1 MIDMHTHILPHIDD
15 GAKDSTMSAFML
27 KKEAEQGVSAVVLT
41 SHYYGKKYGPSHF
54 LERRASAFERIKN
67 KIPEGLEIRLGAEVY
82 FTGVN
87 VAEPDELCKLA
98 IEGTKYI
105 LMEFP
110 FTEKW
115 TYELLDKL
123 AEFIGETGY
132 TPIIAHVERY
142 REIKKRPA
150 YITELIDMGCLIQV
164 NTKAFL
170 DKKEKKLVYALLK
183 NGMVH
188 CIGTDTHDLENR
200 APNYAE
206 AKETAKKAG
215 FEKEWSKIQADME
228 KILADEKVSVSPPK
242 LLRKFFGK
250 YL

>member
-1 MIDMHTHILPHIDD
+1 MIDMHTHILPRIDD

-27 KKEAEQGVSAVVLT
+27 KKEAEQGVKTVVLT
-41 SHYYGKKYGPSHF
+41 SHYYGRKHGPAHF
-54 LERRASAFERIKN
+54 LERRSASFERIKD
-67 KIPEGLEIRLGAEVY
+67 KIPEGMEVRLGAEVH

-87 VAEPDELCKLA
+87 VAEHEELCKLA

-105 LMEFP
+105 LIEFP

-142 REIKKRPA
+142 REVQKRPA
-150 YITELIDMGCLIQV
+150 YLSELMEMGCLLQV
-164 NTKAFL
+164 NTQAFL
-170 DKKEKKLVYALLK
+170 NKRDKKLAYALLK
-183 NGMVH
+183 KGMVH
-188 CIGTDTHDLENR
+188 CIGTDTHDMDAR
-200 APNYAE
+200 APIYAE
-206 AKETAKKAG
+206 AENAVKDAG
-215 FEKEWSKIQADME
+215 YEAEWDKIQENMA
-228 KILADEKVSVSPPK
+228 KILSGEEVKANPPQALK
-242 LLRKFFGK
+242 KFFGK

>member
-27 KKEAEQGVSAVVLT
+27 KKEVKEGVKTVVLT
-41 SHYYGKKYGPSHF
+41 SHYYGRKHGPARF
-54 LERRASAFERIKN
+54 LERRASAFERIKD
-67 KIPEGLEIRLGAEVY
+67 KIPEGLEVRLGAEVH

-87 VAEPDELCKLA
+87 VAEHDELCKLA
-98 IEGTKYI
+98 IDGTKYI
-105 LMEFP
+105 LIEFP

-115 TYELLDKL
+115 TYELLDRL

-142 REIKKRPA
+142 REVQKRLA
-150 YITELIDMGCLIQV
+150 YITELIEMGCLIQV
-164 NTKAFL
+164 NTSAFL
-170 DKKEKKLVYALLK
+170 DKKDKKLAYALLK

-188 CIGTDTHDLENR
+188 CIGTDTHDLESR

-206 AKETAKKAG
+206 AYEAVKKAG
-215 FEKEWSKIQADME
+215 FEGEWSTIQENMQ
-228 KILADEKVSVSPPK
+228 KILADEEVQVTPPK
-242 LLRKFFGK
+242 LLKKFFGK
-250 YL
+250 IL

>member
-27 KKEAEQGVSAVVLT
+27 KKELEEGVKTIVLT
-41 SHYYGKKYGPSHF
+41 SHYYGRRHSPVRF
-54 LERRASAFERIKN
+54 LERRASAFEKIKD
-67 KIPEGLEIRLGAEVY
+67 KIPEGLEIRLGAEVH

-87 VAEPDELCKLA
+87 VAEYEELCKLA

-105 LMEFP
+105 LIEFP

-123 AEFIGETGY
+123 ADFISETGY

-142 REIKKRPA
+142 REVQKRLA
-150 YITELIDMGCLIQV
+150 YITELIHMGCLIQV
-164 NTKAFL
+164 NTNAFL
-170 DKKEKKLVYALLK
+170 DKRDKKLAYALLK

-200 APNYAE
+200 APNYTETYE
-206 AKETAKKAG
+206 AVKKAG
-215 FEKEWSKIQADME
+215 FEEEWATIQANMQ
-228 KILADEKVSVSPPK
+228 KILADEEVEITTPKVLK
-242 LLRKFFGK
+242 KFFGK
-250 YL
+250 IL

>member
-27 KKEAEQGVSAVVLT
+27 KKEAEQGVKTVVLT
-41 SHYYGKKYGPSHF
+41 SHYYGRKHGPSRF
-54 LERRASAFERIKN
+54 LERRASTFERIKD
-67 KIPEGLEIRLGAEVY
+67 KIPEGLEVRLGAEVH

-87 VAEPDELCKLA
+87 VAEYDELCKLA

-105 LMEFP
+105 LIEFP

-123 AEFIGETGY
+123 ADFISETGY

-142 REIKKRPA
+142 REIQKRPA
-150 YITELIDMGCLIQV
+150 YITELIDMGCLMQV
-164 NTKAFL
+164 NTRAFL
-170 DKKEKKLVYALLK
+170 DKKDRKLAYALLK
-183 NGMVH
+183 KGMAH
-188 CIGTDTHDLENR
+188 CIGTDSHDLENR
-200 APNYAE
+200 APNYTEAE
-206 AKETAKKAG
+206 NAVKKAG
-215 FEKEWSKIQADME
+215 FAEEWTTMQANMA
-228 KILADEKVSVSPPK
+228 KILAGEKVEISPPK
-242 LLRKFFGK
+242 LLKKFFGK

>member
-27 KKEAEQGVSAVVLT
+27 KKEAEQGVKTVVLT
-41 SHYYGKKYGPSHF
+41 SHYYGRKHGPSRF
-54 LERRASAFERIKN
+54 LERRASAFERIKD
-67 KIPEGLEIRLGAEVY
+67 KIPEGLEVRLGAEVH

-87 VAEPDELCKLA
+87 VAEYDELCKLA

-105 LMEFP
+105 LIEFP

-123 AEFIGETGY
+123 ADFISETGY

-142 REIKKRPA
+142 REIQKRPA
-150 YITELIDMGCLIQV
+150 YITELIDMGCLMQV
-164 NTKAFL
+164 NTRAFL
-170 DKKEKKLVYALLK
+170 DKKDRKLAYALLK
-183 NGMVH
+183 KGMAH
-188 CIGTDTHDLENR
+188 CIGTDSHDLENR
-200 APNYAE
+200 APNYTEAE
-206 AKETAKKAG
+206 NAVKKAG
-215 FEKEWSKIQADME
+215 FAEEWTAMQANMA
-228 KILADEKVSVSPPK
+228 KILAGEKVEISPPK
-242 LLRKFFGK
+242 RLKKFFGK